1 MCSYPE
7 IQPSP
12 CSNTTWRWHFRIRQH
27 VQQHAR
33 RLGLTVS
40 LASGSMASL
49 DAEVAVVGA
58 GPVGAVTALFAAS
71 GSRVVILDQ
80 AHFPRDKPCGEG
92 LLPPGRAILAR
103 LGIEGAVR
111 DAGAPTLRGIA
122 FGLLGRPQVS
132 VHFPPHPDGA
142 EGLGVRRLRFDAF
155 LVERLQQSP
164 NVAFHPGA
172 SVSQL

>member
-1 MCSYPE
+1 
-7 IQPSP
+7 
-12 CSNTTWRWHFRIRQH
+12 
-27 VQQHAR
+27 
-33 RLGLTVS
+33 
-40 LASGSMASL
+40 MASL

-111 DAGAPTLRGIA
+111 EQRAKWQAVCRECPSLAPTQ
-122 FGLLGRPQVS
+122 FDSLLEVP
-132 VHFPPHPDGA
+132 A
-142 EGLGVRRLRFDAF
+142 
-155 LVERLQQSP
+155 
-164 NVAFHPGA
+164 
-172 SVSQL
+172 